1 MRPCDYIYISINES
15 KLSQESFEQ
24 ELLSKHVVHDVNPI
38 RGLIFNKFYTKFVG
52 NTHMTN
58 ITTAIPK
65 VTSLYVLLFDSQKLP
80 EHPLTIKLSDIQTI
94 FNVLDSL

>member
-1 MRPCDYIYISINES
+1 MSPCDYIYISINES
-15 KLSQESFEQ
+15 KLSQETFVQ
-24 ELLSKHVVHDVNPI
+24 ELHSKHVVHDVNPI

-52 NTHMTN
+52 NTNMTN
-58 ITTAIPK
+58 ITTAIPIA
-65 VTSLYVLLFDSQKLP
+65 TSLLFDSQKLL